1 MKQKMDVLII
11 EDEAAAASRI
21 CKMLLQLEPDARVV
35 EVTDSIESTLEWLEH
50 HPQPDLILSDIQL
63 ADGSSFEIFRQT
75 KVEAPVIF
83 TTAYDQYA
91 IDAFKLNSIDYLL
104 KPIKLQELAQSLDK
118 FKKTK
123 YKVAS
128 PALDYSLLLQA
139 LQPTTKPNYQKRL
152 VIKFGQHLKTVE
164 IAEVAYFFTQD
175 KVTHV
180 CTFEGKRWPIDQNLD
195 EVEDI
200 LDPLQFFRINRQF
213 IINIKAIDAMYSY
226 SKARV
231 KIDLSPASTH
241 ETIVSTERAA
251 AFKQWLIGK

>member
-1 MKQKMDVLII
+1 MNVLII
-11 EDEAAAASRI
+11 EDEAAAARRI
-21 CKMLLQLEPDARVV
+21 SKMLQQLDANVRVL
-35 EVTDSIESTLEWLEH
+35 EMTDSIESTVQWLENNPH
-50 HPQPDLILSDIQL
+50 PDLILSDIQL

-83 TTAYDQYA
+83 TTAYDQFA

-104 KPIKLQELAQSLDK
+104 KPIKLQELEQSLAK
-118 FKKTK
+118 FRKSFSKTS
-123 YKVAS
+123 A
-128 PALDYSLLLQA
+128 PAVDYSLLLQA
-139 LQPTTKPNYQKRL
+139 LKPNTKSAYQKRL

-164 IAEVAYFFTQD
+164 IAEVAYFYTQD
-175 KVTHV
+175 RITHL
-180 CTFEGKRWPIDQNLD
+180 CGFDGKRLPIDQNLD

-200 LDPLQFFRINRQF
+200 LDPAQFFRINRQF

-231 KIDLSPASTH
+231 KIDLNPPSTH

-251 AFKQWLIGK
+251 AFKQWLVGK

>member
-1 MKQKMDVLII
+1 MDVLII

-21 CKMLLQLEPDARVV
+21 SKMLQQLDATVRVLD
-35 EVTDSIESTLEWLEH
+35 VTDSIESSVQWLENN
-50 HPQPDLILSDIQL
+50 PQPDLILSDIHL

-75 KVEAPVIF
+75 LVEAPVIF

-104 KPIKLQELAQSLDK
+104 KPIKLQELAQSLEK

-123 YKVAS
+123 YKIAAPTV
-128 PALDYSLLLQA
+128 DYTLLLQA
-139 LQPTTKPNYQKRL
+139 LQPQIKSAYQKRL

-164 IAEVAYFFTQD
+164 IAEVAYFYTQER
-175 KVTHV
+175 VTHL
-180 CTFEGKRWPIDQNLD
+180 CTFEGKRLPIDQNLD

-200 LDPLQFFRINRQF
+200 LDPAHFFRINRQF

-231 KIDLSPASTH
+231 KIDLNPASVH

-251 AFKQWLIGK
+251 TFKQWLVGK

>member
-1 MKQKMDVLII
+1 MNVLII

-21 CKMLLQLEPDARVV
+21 SKMLLQLDSTIRILG
-35 EVTDSIESTLEWLEH
+35 VTDSIESTVDWLNNH
-50 HPQPDLILSDIQL
+50 AQPDLILSDIQL

-75 KVEAPVIF
+75 NVEVPVIF
-83 TTAYDQYA
+83 TTAYDQFA
-91 IDAFKLNSIDYLL
+91 LDAFKLNSIDYLL
-104 KPIKLQELAQSLDK
+104 KPIKLQELAQSLEK
-118 FKKTK
+118 FKKTRSK
-123 YKVAS
+123 TS
-128 PALDYSLLLQA
+128 GPAVDYSLLLQA
-139 LQPTTKPNYQKRL
+139 LQPNAKPAYQKRL

-164 IAEVAYFFTQD
+164 IADVAYFYTQERM
-175 KVTHV
+175 THV

-200 LDPLQFFRINRQF
+200 LDPSQFFRINRQF

-231 KIDLSPASTH
+231 RIDLHPASDH

-251 AFKQWLIGK
+251 AFKQWLVGK